1 MKSQSYNIVLNS
13 TNGIGNLNASKTYYF
28 DFNQIKGDTSYELT
42 FSHVGMSNALTSF
55 NLPLVYVD
63 IGQSNAYEA
72 NAINT
77 GNISKC
83 IGVLHPNA
91 RANYSFLQANL
102 ANSNP
107 PVYLDKL
114 HSLSSISVNVVNQN
128 GVLWTDSSGND
139 IAPYVM
145 ILHLNPV
152 C

>member
-13 TNGIGNLNASKTYYF
+13 TNGIGTLNASKTYYF

-42 FSHVGMSNALTSF
+42 FSHVGMSNAMTTF

-63 IGQSNAYEA
+63 IGQSNSYEA
-72 NAINT
+72 NTINT

-83 IGVLHPNA
+83 IGVLHPNTIA
-91 RANYSFLQANL
+91 TNSFLHADL
-102 ANSNP
+102 KNSNP

-114 HSLSSISVNVVNQN
+114 HSFSSISVNIVNQN

-152 C
+152 H